1 MAGLDGLVDA
11 GGSAGADCAQEVT
24 APNPT
29 AAKATI
35 TSRWFILRKSPDE
48 RLLIK
53 NEHML
58 SLDVRTGLGKIFL
71 RETHCGN
78 L

>member
-1 MAGLDGLVDA
+1 MAGLDGLVEA
-11 GGSAGADCAQEVT
+11 GGSAGAVCARELA

-29 AAKATI
+29 AAKATM

-48 RLLIK
+48 HSLIK

-58 SLDVRTGLGKIFL
+58 SLGDPNGFGKIFFA
-71 RETHCGN
+71 R
-78 L
+78 